1 MNISVILA
9 HPNPESFNHAI
20 AQTVVSRLQKNG
32 HAAVFH
38 DLYVE
43 RFDPLLPAEEIPHQA
58 SLPDEIENHCQEIA
72 SADGIIIVHPN
83 WWGQP
88 PAILKGW
95 VDRVL
100 RPGVAYKFLE
110 DDKGEGIPVGLLKA
124 HTALVFNTANTGSKR
139 EREVFGDPLEL
150 LWKNCIFD
158 LCGVRSF
165 HREMFTIMVTSSPEQ
180 RQGWLNRVGSVVDHY
195 FPVST
200 AGTGT
205 PTQPDYNQFP

>member
-20 AQTVVSRLQKNG
+20 ARTAVSRLQKND
-32 HAAVFH
+32 HTVMFH
-38 DLYVE
+38 DLYAE
-43 RFDPLLPAEEIPHQA
+43 RFDPLLPAEEIPTNV
-58 SLPDEIENHCQEIA
+58 SLPEQIEIHCQEIA
-72 SADGIIIVHPN
+72 SVDGIIIVHPN

-110 DDKGEGIPVGLLKA
+110 EDKGEGTPVGLLKA
-124 HTALVFNTANTGSKR
+124 HTAIVFNTSNTGAKR
-139 EREVFGDPLEL
+139 EREVFGDPLQL
-150 LWKNCIFD
+150 TWKNCIFD

-165 HREMFTIMVTSSPEQ
+165 YREMFTIMVTSTPEQ
-180 RQGWLNRVGSVVDHY
+180 RQEWLEKVDLVVDKH
-195 FPVST
+195 FPK
-200 AGTGT
+200 
-205 PTQPDYNQFP
+205 